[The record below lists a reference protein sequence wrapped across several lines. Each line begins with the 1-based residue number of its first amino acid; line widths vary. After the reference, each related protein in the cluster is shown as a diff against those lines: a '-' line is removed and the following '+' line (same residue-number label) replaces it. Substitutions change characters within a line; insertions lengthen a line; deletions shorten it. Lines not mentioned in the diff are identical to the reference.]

1 MRRPVLSLLATWIAL
16 VGCAACGDAPT
27 EPARGE
33 REGERKGERVN
44 ERGAGRVLLIG
55 IDGAAPALVDRLLA
69 EGRLPNLADLARR
82 GARGTIRSLIPI
94 ESPLVWNTI
103 ATGKLPA
110 EHGILGFAHPST
122 DGTRALYL
130 ATDRR
135 VHALWNIASDAGRR
149 VGVVNFWNTYPP
161 DLIDGVMASDHLL
174 ARNVEGF
181 REMTGA
187 RSVPPGPV
195 VHPAGW
201 QTRANDV
208 LRDTTP
214 LTPFANPLQGDP
226 DLPGYLA
233 LVGDDLPRRFDEDAA
248 LTRLALAIDDEVHPD
263 LLMVLLPGVDRVSH
277 FLWSGLQ
284 DDQSIYAEE
293 LRLSPSEQQAARRA
307 LESFYVYV
315 DALVGLLVARFG
327 DDDVILVVS
336 DHGFEPGRGLGI
348 LTGVHEGEAALDGI
362 AFARGPGIAP
372 GSSIRDFSVADVTPT
387 LLAFMGLPLGEDM
400 AGRVASFA
408 PFVDVA
414 TVPTHDTAEVARMP
428 LGVSGAEDEI
438 IEQLEQLGYIE

>member
-1 MRRPVLSLLATWIAL
+1 LRRPDLLLIATWIAL
-16 VGCAACGDAPT
+16 VCCTACGDAPNET
-27 EPARGE
+27 NVGPAARP
-33 REGERKGERVN
+33 
-44 ERGAGRVLLIG
+44 AGRVLLIG
-55 IDGAAPALVDRLLA
+55 IDGASPALVDRLLA
-69 EGRLPNLADLARR
+69 EGRLPHLADLARR
-82 GARGTIRSLIPI
+82 GASGTIRSLVPI

-110 EHGILGFAHPST
+110 DHGILGFAHPSA

-130 ATDRR
+130 GTDRR

-161 DLIDGVMASDHLL
+161 DLIDGVMASDHLI
-174 ARNVEGF
+174 ARNIEGF
-181 REMTGA
+181 REMAGA
-187 RSVPPGPV
+187 GAVPPGPV
-195 VHPAGW
+195 VHPADW
-201 QTRANDV
+201 QPRANQIV
-208 LRDTTP
+208 RDTTP
-214 LTPFANPLQGDP
+214 LTSFANPLQGDP
-226 DLPGYLA
+226 ALPGYLA
-233 LVGDDLPRRFDEDAA
+233 LVGDDLPRRFDEDSA
-248 LTRLALAIDDEVHPD
+248 LARLALAIDDELHPD

-277 FLWSGLQ
+277 FLWSSLQ
-284 DDQSIYAEE
+284 DDQSIYPEE
-293 LRLSPSEQQAARRA
+293 LRLSPSEQQAGRRA
-307 LESFYVYV
+307 LETFYAYV

-387 LLAFMGLPLGEDM
+387 LLAFMGLPLGDDM

-408 PFVDVA
+408 PFGSTGEVE
-414 TVPTHDTAEVARMP
+414 TVPTHDTSRIARMP
-428 LGVSGAEDEI
+428 LGVSGAEGEI